1 MDNREI
7 IMDNYLHPFHKETI
21 NDQEY
26 LKANSNNASCI
37 DNLNIYLKIK
47 DNKIV
52 DGYFDG
58 EACAIAT
65 SSASIMLQELIGKT
79 LDEVGSYIKDYK
91 EFIEEGTLSDKL
103 NLSKCYDNIHNQ
115 ENRKTCALLP
125 YLGVEKILKN
135 ENTVSK

>member
-1 MDNREI
+1 MNNREV
-7 IMDNYLHPFHKETI
+7 IMENYLHPFHKETK
-21 NDQEY
+21 DDKEY
-26 LKANSNNASCI
+26 SVANSNNVSCI

-65 SSASIMLQELIGKT
+65 SSASIMLQELIGKS
-79 LDEVGSYIKDYK
+79 LDEVKDYIRDYK
-91 EFIEEGTLSDKL
+91 VFINTGKDSSKLKLSR
-103 NLSKCYDNIHNQ
+103 CYLDIYKQ

-125 YLGVEKILKN
+125 YLGVEKIIQKL
-135 ENTVSK
+135 EE